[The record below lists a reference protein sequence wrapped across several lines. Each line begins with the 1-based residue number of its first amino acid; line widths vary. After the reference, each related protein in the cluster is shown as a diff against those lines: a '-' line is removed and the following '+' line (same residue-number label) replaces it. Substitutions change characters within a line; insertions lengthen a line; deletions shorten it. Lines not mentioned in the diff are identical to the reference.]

1 MKLAPENLLCLE
13 NTHKELPQTILSDK
27 NSLSCGVSIGR
38 YRFVCQ
44 AIMESINRKRHQELK
59 ALSGDSQQIYEF
71 LIQAMDNSGQIGE
84 RCFRIRCVAEKQKEQ
99 E

>member
-13 NTHKELPQTILSDK
+13 NTHKELPQTIPSDK

-38 YRFVCQ
+38 YRLVCQ
-44 AIMESINRKRHQELK
+44 AIMESINKKRHQELK

-71 LIQAMDNSGQIGE
+71 LIQMMDDKGQIGE
-84 RCFRIRCVAEKQKEQ
+84 KCFDIRCMAEKQKEQ

>member
-38 YRFVCQ
+38 YRLVCQ
-44 AIMESINRKRHQELK
+44 AIMESMNKQKYQELK
-59 ALSGDSQQIYEF
+59 DLSGESQQIHDF
-71 LIQAMDNSGQIGE
+71 LTQVMDNSG
-84 RCFRIRCVAEKQKEQ
+84 
-99 E
+99 